1 MIKKTVDFVFICTL
15 GDRYGISISNRTRCI
30 IGFNIDMHDIAGIEV
45 GCREQSEASAADK
58 VRICIRWVSVV
69 IPTCDIILNIT
80 GTNLQPLYTG
90 GKVKAFVIITSVI
103 FRVVISAYCQNI
115 GSKFFCYRAFVFFTR
130 QISPV
135 IIFVLVNSF
144 IVKRKSVFSA
154 KFIRKSTACI
164 FFRVLAPRYAKIVV
178 CSQLKFRGNVT
189 HCIVGF
195 FVFITACCITF
206 LTIIFKYRIVVV
218 KKNGCHRGTGIL
230 FNKLTAGI
238 IK

>member
-1 MIKKTVDFVFICTL
+1 
-15 GDRYGISISNRTRCI
+15 
-30 IGFNIDMHDIAGIEV
+30 MHDIAGIEV

-90 GKVKAFVIITSVI
+90 GKVKAFVVISSGGI

-154 KFIRKSTACI
+154 EFILKFTACI

-189 HCIVGF
+189 HGIVN
-195 FVFITACCITF
+195 CCI
-206 LTIIFKYRIVVV
+206 I
-218 KKNGCHRGTGIL
+218 
-230 FNKLTAGI
+230 
-238 IK
+238 

>member
-1 MIKKTVDFVFICTL
+1 MVKQTVDFVFICTL

-90 GKVKAFVIITSVI
+90 GKIKAFVIIASFI
-103 FRVVISAYCQNI
+103 CRVVISSYRQNI
-115 GSKFFCYRAFVFFTR
+115 GSEGFSYLTFVFRTS
-130 QISPV
+130 QIRSV
-135 IIFVLVNSF
+135 FVLLNSCIF
-144 IVKRKSVFSA
+144 KCKAVISA
-154 KFIRKSTACI
+154 EFIRKSTAYI
-164 FFRVLAPRYAKIVV
+164 FLHVLVPSYAKTVIG
-178 CSQLKFRGNVT
+178 SQLKFRGNVT

-206 LTIIFKYRIVVV
+206 LTIIFKYRIIVV
-218 KKNGCHRGTGIL
+218 KKNGRYRSNGVKIL
-230 FNKLTAGI
+230 L
-238 IK
+238 